1 MADGYDWLVQGIAVN
16 IVSDAAVL
24 TSIWAWKNRDKIA
37 AKLKQVPKPT
47 VVPLEPLPI
56 TSTLGKASIKA
67 GSSLTLKW
75 NVEPPTPPLSTR
87 LVDEAIELLSVLTR
101 HL

>member
-37 AKLKQVPKPT
+37 AKLKQGP
-47 VVPLEPLPI
+47 
-56 TSTLGKASIKA
+56 
-67 GSSLTLKW
+67 
-75 NVEPPTPPLSTR
+75 
-87 LVDEAIELLSVLTR
+87 
-101 HL
+101 